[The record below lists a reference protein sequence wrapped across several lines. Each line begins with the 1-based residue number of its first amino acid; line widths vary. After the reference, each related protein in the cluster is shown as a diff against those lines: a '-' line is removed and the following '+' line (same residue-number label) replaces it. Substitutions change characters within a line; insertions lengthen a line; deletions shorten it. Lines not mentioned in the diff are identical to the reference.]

1 MKFDTSPK
9 CPVYRDLWRFC
20 RLEQAYSVP
29 GAAVLATTTE
39 IFAEK
44 IEVNLDEPEP
54 DVCWMAHLR
63 V

>member
-1 MKFDTSPK
+1 M
-9 CPVYRDLWRFC
+9 CRDLWRFC

-44 IEVNLDEPEP
+44 IEVNVDEPEP
-54 DVCWMAHLR
+54 DELDVFCDMF
-63 V
+63 VVF

>member
-1 MKFDTSPK
+1 
-9 CPVYRDLWRFC
+9 VYRDLWRFC

-44 IEVNLDEPEP
+44 IEVNVDEPEP
-54 DVCWMAHLR
+54 DVCWIAHLR